1 MSLPGLTLLDA
12 LLLAITLATGWLL
25 LHPKLLNNHFWRATV
40 TPLASIIGSGFL
52 IVAPLLGEVAGRH
65 AVLAMLGIVLF
76 AWFIGTIIRFNI
88 AHAEPLEHGGHDAAL
103 HALGRIASL
112 ALSVAYVI
120 SVAFYIRLLA
130 AFALSMT
137 PWHAA
142 SNADLLATVILAG
155 IGILGLLHGFRGLEW
170 TETIAVSVKL
180 SIIAALLLG
189 LLWHDVANAS
199 WTNTAAYPTLP
210 LAERLRM
217 LAGMLLIAQGF
228 ETSRYLGGAYPA
240 KVRIRSMRIAQ
251 VLSGLIYVGFV
262 LLVQPLLQFL
272 PAGKP
277 DETAIITLT
286 RHVAL
291 VLPWLLVIAA
301 LMSQLSAAI
310 ADTAGAGGL
319 IAEETHR
326 LLRERYAYPL
336 LIAAAILLIWTF
348 DIFQVVAIASRAFA
362 FYYMMEALIAFRAAQ
377 LLPAGQRRA
386 WHSPAF
392 LLMALLLALVVVFAR
407 AAGG

>member
-1 MSLPGLTLLDA
+1 M
-12 LLLAITLATGWLL
+12 
-25 LHPKLLNNHFWRATV
+25 
-40 TPLASIIGSGFL
+40 
-52 IVAPLLGEVAGRH
+52 
-65 AVLAMLGIVLF
+65 
-76 AWFIGTIIRFNI
+76 
-88 AHAEPLEHGGHDAAL
+88 
-103 HALGRIASL
+103 
-112 ALSVAYVI
+112 AYVI

-199 WTNTAAYPTLP
+199 WTNTAAHPTLP

-217 LAGMLLIAQGF
+217 LAGMLLIVQGF